1 MRKFCFIICI
11 LSLFTSSALAQ
22 DENAAFY
29 IYQNDGHFN
38 GFFYDEVEKI
48 TYSRVD
54 TAGIEWDDYVSQE
67 IVTADSTYRIMLSA
81 IDSVGFVQPE
91 VKMNP
96 RVHEVNIEGNLV
108 DFDMIHV
115 EYQYWDTYQLIFHMP
130 NIDVFPAGFREAF
143 AEEIK
148 KYIPQVGD
156 IYACFGEYGWAQKV
170 VSVEQKGE
178 YLYKAKCEDIIDI
191 TDLFIQQVGVEE
203 YGYNPEGKMIS
214 RRVAGRPDLTV
225 GNPSKKKAKEG
236 QWEGDLF
243 NFSLGGHL
251 TLYADDD
258 LTITIDPSIE
268 GKLNVKAEWNLS
280 WFGDKYIGITS
291 TLKFGVGAGFTVDG
305 KIKDFFPGGVGG
317 LLGGVPIPA
326 TCPIVYL
333 DIAPDAFLRGEAHVK
348 FSAASPKLQGAIWSK
363 LEISNWVP
371 SMAIGFGNADGKAEE
386 FESIDTGSSGLSLEL
401 SGFVQG
407 GMLFPMKFK
416 SLPVLK
422 KIFDTEIGGQWFVG
436 PKLAG
441 SIALDLTTA
450 PWDDA
455 ATYNQL
461 KNAKLSMHMV
471 DADYEV
477 KGTVK
482 TAFSG
487 KKEVTLADG
496 SISLFPPFDA
506 PLVPEFGK
514 AHDYYEE
521 RWQGNEKMQCR
532 IISFEPS
539 GYVLKP
545 VDIGIAVAD
554 LTEEGIYGGPQCDK
568 MYYHFAQLF
577 GQPLDKSHWAEFVIP
592 TPVDNQFPLESK
604 RYKIRPAV
612 KIIKNQL
619 GFVADPE
626 YEILHGVEAT
636 VSSDTLWLNHDL
648 TDAAPIK
655 VLGTVDVPDFGEF
668 SAIKATK
675 ISGGYEIGRGPH
687 FSRGRNYSPCDTLEY
702 YDTPAYFITGTMEGC
717 KFYPI
722 GLRDPRY
729 VRIFTLPNTDNPIGV
744 NFSLMETPSRIGART
759 IAFDDPDMTYNISRR
774 SDNMGWDIVADWR
787 KLDYTM
793 HLSYT
798 LVVTEKGRLRQDTE
812 RPQFAMK
819 NEQMTYKRNIT
830 ENETYTIKVDID
842 NWDFSMDYIGGRVV
856 NSVPATYIVKKP
868 DGSTQNSTIQLT
880 IGIDTIF
887 N

>member
-1 MRKFCFIICI
+1 MRKFCFIVCI

-67 IVTADSTYRIMLSA
+67 IVTEDSTYRIMLSA

-108 DFDMIHV
+108 DFDMIYV

-130 NIDVFPAGFREAF
+130 NIDVFPAVFREAF
-143 AEEIK
+143 AEEVK

-170 VSVEQKGE
+170 VSVEQEGE

-191 TDLFIQQVGVEE
+191 TDLFIRQVGIEE

-243 NFSLGGHL
+243 NFSLGGHF

-348 FSAASPKLQGAIWSK
+348 FSAASPKLQGAMWSK

-545 VDIGIAVAD
+545 VDIGVVAD
-554 LTEEGIYGGPQCDK
+554 VLTEEGTYEGTCDK

-577 GQPLDKSHWAEFVIP
+577 GQPLDKSHWAEYVIP
-592 TPVDNQFPLESK
+592 TPVDNRYPLESK

-612 KIIKNQL
+612 KVGKIL
-619 GFVADPE
+619 VADPV

-636 VSSDTLWLNHDL
+636 VSSDSLWLNHDL
-648 TDAAPIK
+648 TDAVPIK
-655 VLGTVDVPDFGEF
+655 VLGTVDVPNFGED
-668 SAIKATK
+668 SALKATK
-675 ISGGYEIGRGPH
+675 INGGYEVGRGPH
-687 FSRGRNYSPCDTLEY
+687 FLRGMNYSPCDTLEY

-717 KFYPI
+717 KFYPL
-722 GLRDPRY
+722 GLKDPRY
-729 VRIFTLPNTDNPIGV
+729 VHIFTLPNTDNPIGV
-744 NFSLMETPSRIGART
+744 NFSLIETPYEVSSMIGART

-819 NEQMTYKRNIT
+819 NVQMTYKRNFT

-868 DGSTQNSTIQLT
+868 NGSTQKSTIQLT

>member
-1 MRKFCFIICI
+1 MRKFCFIVCI

-67 IVTADSTYRIMLSA
+67 IVTEDSTYRIMLSA
-81 IDSVGFVQPE
+81 IDSVGFVLPE
-91 VKMNP
+91 PKYSSNVRILHKENEDSYSYYDEMSHQLYYDSEFYAIQAD
-96 RVHEVNIEGNLV
+96 RSEVPTEYLPHLNEVFYCVNGV
-108 DFDMIHV
+108 DS
-115 EYQYWDTYQLIFHMP
+115 
-130 NIDVFPAGFREAF
+130 
-143 AEEIK
+143 
-148 KYIPQVGD
+148 
-156 IYACFGEYGWAQKV
+156 WAVKV
-170 VSVEQKGE
+170 VRIEEEESWVIG
-178 YLYKAKCEDIIDI
+178 YCEPVDNI

-203 YGYNPEGKMIS
+203 YGYNPEGKMIK
-214 RRVAGRPDLTV
+214 RRVAGRPDLNI
-225 GNPSKKKAKEG
+225 GNPSKLKAKEG
-236 QWEGDLF
+236 QWQGDLF
-243 NFSLGGHL
+243 NFSLNGHYV
-251 TLYADDD
+251 LYADDD

-317 LLGGVPIPA
+317 GLLGGVPIPA

-348 FSAASPKLQGAIWSK
+348 FSAASPKLQGAMWSK

-545 VDIGIAVAD
+545 VDIGVVAD
-554 LTEEGIYGGPQCDK
+554 VLTEEGTYEGTCDK

-577 GQPLDKSHWAEFVIP
+577 GQPLDKSHWAEYVIP
-592 TPVDNQFPLESK
+592 TPVDNQFTLESK

-612 KIIKNQL
+612 KVGKIL
-619 GFVADPE
+619 VADPV

-636 VSSDTLWLNHDL
+636 VSSDSLWLNHDL
-648 TDAAPIK
+648 TDAVPIK
-655 VLGTVDVPDFGEF
+655 VLGTVDVPNFGED
-668 SAIKATK
+668 SALKATK
-675 ISGGYEIGRGPH
+675 INGGYEVGRGPH
-687 FSRGRNYSPCDTLEY
+687 FLRGMNYSPCDTLEY

-717 KFYPI
+717 KFYPL
-722 GLRDPRY
+722 GLKDPRY

-744 NFSLMETPSRIGART
+744 NFSLIETPYEVSSRIGART

-819 NEQMTYKRNIT
+819 NVQMTYKRNFT

-868 DGSTQNSTIQLT
+868 NGSTQKSTIQLT